1 MRYVIA
7 IMMAF
12 AVMFG
17 ALASPTM
24 AGGGDKI
31 SMDQVPAPVKATIQ
45 KEAKG
50 ADVADVTKESKNG
63 KMYYEA
69 QIKQKGLDRYVQV
82 APDGKVMKRLS
93 SKEEA
98 KEETNTKIDKADK
111 KLGDKADKK

>member
-7 IMMAF
+7 IMMAL
-12 AVMFG
+12 AVTF
-17 ALASPTM
+17 ALAVAPGV
-24 AGGGDKI
+24 AGSGGDKV
-31 SMDQVPAPVKATIQ
+31 SMEQVPAPVKATIE

-50 ADVADVTKESKNG
+50 AGVADVTKESKNG

-82 APDGKVMKRLS
+82 APDGKVIKRLS

-98 KEETNTKIDKADK
+98 KEELNTKVDK
-111 KLGDKADKK
+111 K

>member
-7 IMMAF
+7 SVMAGAMM
-12 AVMFG
+12 VGMLG
-17 ALASPTM
+17 ASPVL
-24 AGGGDKI
+24 AGSGGEKVT
-31 SMDQVPAPVKATIQ
+31 MDQVPAPVKATIE

-50 ADVADVTKESKNG
+50 AGVADVTKETKNG

-82 APDGKVMKRLS
+82 SPDGKVLKRLS

-98 KEETNTKIDKADK
+98 KDEVNQKMDKMDK
-111 KLGDKADKK
+111 K